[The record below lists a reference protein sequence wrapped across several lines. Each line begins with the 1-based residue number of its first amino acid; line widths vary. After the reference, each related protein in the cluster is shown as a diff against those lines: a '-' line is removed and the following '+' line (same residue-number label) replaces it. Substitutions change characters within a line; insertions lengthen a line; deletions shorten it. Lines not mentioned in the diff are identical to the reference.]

1 MTDTTNIKQ
10 NRLVMAFA
18 RGTSLAVLALAVLGL
33 ASPFSDIA
41 GKLSTAQAVAQEA
54 PPKKKKT
61 RRVPSLSEAV
71 YKKLGKYK
79 LALDDY
85 NSTLRIMP
93 NYSNTYICRAN
104 VYEKSGK
111 YQLAIDDYSRAIEIN
126 PNDVNAYDKRGA
138 AKWYLK
144 LEYCS
149 DFKKACDLDK
159 CNNYNKFCK

>member
-71 YKKLGKYK
+71 YK
-79 LALDDY
+79 
-85 NSTLRIMP
+85 
-93 NYSNTYICRAN
+93 
-104 VYEKSGK
+104 
-111 YQLAIDDYSRAIEIN
+111 
-126 PNDVNAYDKRGA
+126 
-138 AKWYLK
+138 
-144 LEYCS
+144 
-149 DFKKACDLDK
+149 
-159 CNNYNKFCK
+159 